1 MALLN
6 GKRKYIAVVA
16 IFYSFIILLVKEKF
30 PYICTNKKSHTI
42 SNRILHEYLNNFV
55 SKDIFRREDITLN
68 NLNFVQT
75 NMKND
80 KDSEIRENNDTQ
92 NVDDNIFQRMYKFV
106 LNLFNGNKKNHTN
119 PSMKY
124 GKQEHFNK
132 IDDIFEFMRNNG
144 LPINTTSICLI
155 DTGLNIKDEII
166 NHFLNNDISTYNSDT
181 FHSVNINYKS
191 PDSFNFEINTEQID
205 EDDYPEYESTSLEDN
220 DGDGSY
226 EANSIIQGDP
236 LKWVEKKYEKNV
248 DLQRSG
254 IHVETCKAFDNS
266 KEKKNVSNIIPIIKC
281 LEYCKTKN
289 VKIIHIDYN
298 INEKNEE
305 LIQIIEDLK
314 NSEIFVVLPSKGLL
328 NEKSYEDNSVIY
340 PSSFF
345 ENSENVFFI
354 GSLNYLDVLSD
365 DVNIV
370 SNSQTQKIEYLKYRK
385 NYVFLFDSINGSLK
399 KGNDHDI
406 SYYEDRYNSAFF
418 INILTTILNIYPNIS
433 INELRDM
440 LNYSI
445 ISKETEELKT
455 HDIFEGNFEINKFIH
470 ALLSGGINSSGS
482 VRKYKDVTPKEFPN
496 KEFVSEDQEDDAIEA
511 EEEAEVEA
519 EEEAEVEAEEEAEV
533 EAEEEAEEAE
543 VEAEEEAEVEAE
555 EEAEVEAEVE
565 AEEDSSA
572 DVYYDKDGLDEDTIN
587 ETDELGEDSEDS
599 YEDNNSE
606 ALLEEEDFEEMEKY
620 EFEDDAPK
628 DLHSVKGNDIYVFE
642 NESPFNSSFMQIN
655 YDDKVRSKYVD
666 NLEEGNYR
674 PQYEMNRYPTIS
686 EDRLR
691 GRQNMHNTH
700 MVDDDI
706 NYSGNVNNIE
716 ELYDNNFEGYRGR
729 NLNPEY
735 NKSYDNN
742 KNINSEFGVLNNWR
756 TNNEGSY
763 LSDNEEAH
771 HPFEWMDMQAGDIYR
786 DKKNRLKEKNYDN
799 DETEIR
805 RRKRRRRG
813 EESRRDRYM
822 KNRNRRKTNKFG
834 RDAKN
839 RRYLTRRDKRRIN
852 EESKYNNNAIKRREM
867 KSYNTSQKAP
877 KIIPRK
883 YSR

>member
-1 MALLN
+1 MVLLN

-30 PYICTNKKSHTI
+30 PYICTKKKSHTI
-42 SNRILHEYLNNFV
+42 SNRILHEDLNNFI

-68 NLNFVQT
+68 NLNFIQT
-75 NMKND
+75 KLKND
-80 KDSEIRENNDTQ
+80 KDGEIIENNDTE

-106 LNLFNGNKKNHTN
+106 QNFFYGNKKNNTN
-119 PSMKY
+119 QSMKY
-124 GKQEHFNK
+124 RKYEHFNK
-132 IDDIFEFMRNNG
+132 INDIYEFMRNNG
-144 LPINTTSICLI
+144 LPISTTSICLI
-155 DTGLNIKDEII
+155 DTGLDIKDEII

-191 PDSFNFEINTEQID
+191 SDSFNFEINTEKID
-205 EDDYPEYESTSLEDN
+205 DDDYPEYESTFLEDN

-226 EANSIIQGDP
+226 EANLIIQGDP
-236 LKWVEKKYEKNV
+236 LKRVEKKYEKNM

-266 KEKKNVSNIIPIIKC
+266 KEKKNISDIIPIIKC

-314 NSEIFVVLPSKGLL
+314 NSGIFVVLPSKGLV
-328 NEKSYEDNSVIY
+328 NKKSYEDNSVIY

-345 ENSENVFFI
+345 ENLENVFFI

-370 SNSQTQKIEYLKYRK
+370 SNSQTQKNEYLKYRK

-399 KGNDHDI
+399 KGNEHDI
-406 SYYEDRYNSAFF
+406 SYYEVRYDSAFF

-433 INELRDM
+433 INELRNM

-445 ISKETEELKT
+445 MSKETEELKT
-455 HDIFEGNFEINKFIH
+455 YDIFEGYFEINKFIH
-470 ALLSGGINSSGS
+470 ALLNGGIDLSGS
-482 VRKYKDVTPKEFPN
+482 VRKYKDVTPKEFMN
-496 KEFVSEDQEDDAIEA
+496 EESVSENQEDDGVEAEDDAREAEDDAIEA
-511 EEEAEVEA
+511 EEDAIEA
-519 EEEAEVEAEEEAEV
+519 EEDAI
-533 EAEEEAEEAE
+533 
-543 VEAEEEAEVEAE
+543 
-555 EEAEVEAEVE
+555 E

-572 DVYYDKDGLDEDTIN
+572 DVYYDKDGADEDTTN
-587 ETDELGEDSEDS
+587 EGGELGEHSEK
-599 YEDNNSE
+599 
-606 ALLEEEDFEEMEKY
+606 LLEEENFEEMEKY
-620 EFEDDAPK
+620 EIEDDTPK
-628 DLHSVKGNDIYVFE
+628 DLDSVKENDIYVFE
-642 NESPFNSSFMQIN
+642 NETPFNSSFMQIN
-655 YDDKVRSKYVD
+655 NDDKVRSKYVD
-666 NLEEGNYR
+666 NFEEGNYR
-674 PQYEMNRYPTIS
+674 PQYEMNRYPTFS
-686 EDRLR
+686 EGSLR
-691 GRQNMHNTH
+691 GRQNMHNAQ
-700 MVDDDI
+700 MVNGDI

-716 ELYDNNFEGYRGR
+716 ELYDNNFEGYRGN

-756 TNNEGSY
+756 KNNEGSSY
-763 LSDNEEAH
+763 LSDSEEAH
-771 HPFEWMDMQAGDIYR
+771 NPFEWMDMQAGDIYR
-786 DKKNRLKEKNYDN
+786 DKKNRLKENNYDN

-805 RRKRRRRG
+805 RRRRRRRG
-813 EESRRDRYM
+813 EENKQGRYM
-822 KNRNRRKTNKFG
+822 KNRNMRKTKKFG
-834 RDAKN
+834 RDGKN
-839 RRYLTRRDKRRIN
+839 RRYINRQDKRRIN
-852 EESKYNNNAIKRREM
+852 EESKYNNSIVKRQEM
-867 KSYNTSQKAP
+867 KSYNNSQKGS